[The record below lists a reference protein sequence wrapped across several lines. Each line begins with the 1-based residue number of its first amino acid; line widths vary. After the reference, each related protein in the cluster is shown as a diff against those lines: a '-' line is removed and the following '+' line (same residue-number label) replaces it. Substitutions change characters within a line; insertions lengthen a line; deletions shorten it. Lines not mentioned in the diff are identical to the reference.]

1 VKARGGDSD
10 NIIRKLIEAL
20 SDLEQLRVEMK
31 TATDASVDA
40 ANKCQ
45 ADKVSVLMVLH
56 ICIIQ
61 SITVLQFH
69 AARCVISAAI

>member
-20 SDLEQLRVEMK
+20 NDLEQLRVEMK
-31 TATDASVDA
+31 AATDASVDA

-45 ADKVSVLMVLH
+45 ADKVTLTTLH
-56 ICIIQ
+56 HV
-61 SITVLQFH
+61 SRRN
-69 AARCVISAAI
+69 AAVSCCSLWH